1 MTKEYGKQ
9 IQDYELLEILGEGSF
24 GCVQK
29 AVDNHTGDIVAIKE
43 LKDLDFDCTSWK
55 ACLNIREVKALRD
68 LDHPN
73 IIRLKQI
80 IMENY
85 ILYLVMEC
93 MDMTLTQLMKN
104 KVRKSS
110 NNDQVRGV
118 TIQLFEALAHMHKK
132 GYFHRD
138 LKPDNILVSND
149 VVKVA
154 DFGMAREVSMDG
166 DKLYTGRVTTLWYRA
181 PEVLVKP
188 SLYGPAV
195 DMWAMGA
202 IMAELF
208 TSTPLFRGSNEV
220 DQVWKICSVI
230 GTPTKETWEEGLSR
244 AGKIFHHVFPRKYD
258 GVDKLAELMP
268 NADEDA
274 ISLIRW
280 LCSWDDRKRPTALE
294 ALQHP
299 FFASQYSIPKS
310 IEITKETTEITKESI
325 NIRFLG
331 VKDSLRS
338 SLARY
343 FLEFW
348 ELVKRVACNGSMRKK
363 CIN

>member
-1 MTKEYGKQ
+1 MSKEYGKQ
-9 IQDYELLEILGEGSF
+9 VKDYELLQILGEGSY
-24 GCVQK
+24 GCVWK
-29 AVDNHTGDIVAIKE
+29 AVDKHSGEIVAIKK
-43 LKDLDFDCTSWK
+43 LMDLDFDCTSWK
-55 ACLNIREVKALRD
+55 DSLNSREVKALRD

-73 IIRLKQI
+73 IVKLKQI

-85 ILYLVMEC
+85 VLYLVMEC
-93 MDMTLTQLMKN
+93 MDMTLTELIKKN
-104 KVRKSS
+104 KVKKSS
-110 NNDQVRGV
+110 VMDQVRGITV
-118 TIQLFEALAHMHKK
+118 QLFEALAHMHKR

-138 LKPDNILVSND
+138 LKPDNILVSDN

-154 DFGMAREVSMDG
+154 DFGMAREVSMNG
-166 DKLYTGRVTTLWYRA
+166 A

-208 TSTPLFRGSNEV
+208 SSIPLFRGSNEV
-220 DQVWKICSVI
+220 DQVWSICSVI
-230 GTPTKETWEEGLSR
+230 GSPTKDTWEEGVNR
-244 AGKIFHHVFPRKYD
+244 AGEIFQLVFPTEYD
-258 GVDKLAELMP
+258 GVDNLHKLVP

-280 LCSWDDRKRPTALE
+280 LCSWDDRKRPTAFE

-299 FFASQYSIPKS
+299 FFASHYSIPKS
-310 IEITKETTEITKESI
+310 IHE
-325 NIRFLG
+325 IRFSGLE
-331 VKDSLRS
+331 DCS
-338 SLARY
+338 SSRLAWG
-343 FLEFW
+343 FSELW
-348 ELVKRVACNGSMRKK
+348 ELVKRVACICGMRKK